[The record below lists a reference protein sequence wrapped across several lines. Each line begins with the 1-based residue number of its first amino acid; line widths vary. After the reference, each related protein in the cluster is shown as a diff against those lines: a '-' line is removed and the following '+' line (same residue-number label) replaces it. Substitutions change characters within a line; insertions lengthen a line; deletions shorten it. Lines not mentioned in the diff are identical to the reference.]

1 MGKNELTKQPSQW
14 LQNKNRNSKIKPK
27 QAKRSNKCHN
37 RNERNWKLKKKEE
50 K

>member
-27 QAKRSNKCHN
+27 KV
-37 RNERNWKLKKKEE
+37 E
-50 K
+50 